1 MQAIYPQHRSLTRTT
16 HSLLQQP
23 LGAGVTSSERRGRA
37 TAIENKQHGPASI
50 DRISTEGFDQL
61 NPGRNGVLA
70 PSSGLKRATEPIWN
84 RSRRFRYDLKKAS
97 PSTRAKGS
105 PLFPSRGFKKGFPS
119 QHANNQRRAV
129 PQYLN
134 NSACLKPKTCPAS
147 HIFFFFGRAV
157 SSSPPSEKPVRRRRW
172 RNWKEQRSL
181 SSFFAVV
188 ATVLS
193 AARSSFLV
201 RCFFL
206 VSHVFGRPKPS
217 RTLLPVSAHFRSSK
231 ERWVGGWVG
240 QSGKTACCEGEV
252 GVLALC
258 CCQGETSPSE

>member
-1 MQAIYPQHRSLTRTT
+1 MK
-16 HSLLQQP
+16 
-23 LGAGVTSSERRGRA
+23 G
-37 TAIENKQHGPASI
+37 
-50 DRISTEGFDQL
+50 
-61 NPGRNGVLA
+61 
-70 PSSGLKRATEPIWN
+70 ATEPIWN

-97 PSTRAKGS
+97 PSTQAKGS

-119 QHANNQRRAV
+119 QHTNNQRRAV

-206 VSHVFGRPKPS
+206 FLTFSGVLNHLVHC
-217 RTLLPVSAHFRSSK
+217 LLLVRISEVLKRGG
-231 ERWVGGWVG
+231 WVGGWDSQGRRPVVRAKLVYWRCVAAK
-240 QSGKTACCEGEV
+240 GKQAPLNDGAV
-252 GVLALC
+252 
-258 CCQGETSPSE
+258 PSSAK